1 MDVVQRENIQLLLRI
16 VSLLVMEKV
25 YRFKAKIETTDGGGA
40 FVYFPYDVQK
50 EFGIK
55 GRVPVNAT
63 FDGVKYTGSMVK
75 YGDPKHM
82 LLMLKSIR
90 AQIGKAGGDEV
101 EVTVQHDVS
110 ERTIAIPS
118 DFLIALNAERLLM
131 SFEKMSFSH
140 RREYVMWIESAKK
153 QETRETRIEKALEML
168 KAKVK

>member
-1 MDVVQRENIQLLLRI
+1 
-16 VSLLVMEKV
+16 MEKV

-55 GRVPVNAT
+55 GRVPVKAT
-63 FDGVKYTGSMVK
+63 FDGVAYTGSMVK

-82 LLMLKSIR
+82 LLILKSIR

-101 EVTVQHDVS
+101 EVTVQHDVA
-110 ERTIAIPS
+110 ERTIAAPK
-118 DFLIALNAERLLM
+118 DFIDALKAEKLLT

-140 RREYVMWIESAKK
+140 RKEYITWIESAKK
-153 QETRETRIEKALEML
+153 QETRESRIVNALEML

>member
-1 MDVVQRENIQLLLRI
+1 
-16 VSLLVMEKV
+16 
-25 YRFKAKIETTDGGGA
+25 
-40 FVYFPYDVQK
+40 
-50 EFGIK
+50 
-55 GRVPVNAT
+55 
-63 FDGVKYTGSMVK
+63 MVK